1 MLLVHDAKEGDESI
15 RTGVLFR
22 GVGEKSSRPKCYQH
36 SVGRALA
43 GCQSRSSIKL
53 LGCVVTLKKCQD
65 CTYLAC
71 LRGIERT
78 PDGRL
83 PNHL

>member
-22 GVGEKSSRPKCYQH
+22 GVGEKSSRP
-36 SVGRALA
+36 SVTSTRAGA
-43 GCQSRSSIKL
+43 PWQDCQSGSSIKL